1 MLAFDV
7 LREQI
12 DLAIAEGVENVV
24 EHPANVVL
32 GIVDDL
38 ACLLV
43 PKYRNSDAAIKVSI
57 RGDVCLAQES
67 EAVDWIAG
75 VARPIT
81 KGPAPVVTNRVNHR
95 HADSVLETLQ
105 IAHNESAACPG
116 TRQRNVEMIP
126 AGDSG
131 IGGRSVRR
139 DQLAEGI
146 FLPLEFAF
154 GGRFFEKLSGWVHDA
169 HLVLDQNAKQSQPSP
184 LERPG
189 NALAGNLNCGRTADI
204 PKCTLTKPPRGPL
217 GFNFVR
223 CRGELTDRGRRL
235 GRKALKGGNLWSR
248 GARSLIVQSAHVV
261 AAMADSFPRVPELVP
276 TRSGTTKPSCFN
288 SRCRFRFRKRLNL
301 SNRSP
306 QSSLLP
312 RLLRR

>member
-1 MLAFDV
+1 ALAGGEARFVNAVVHPIVNESCEPGVLAFDV
-7 LREQI
+7 LRKQI

-32 GIVDDL
+32 GIVDDS

-43 PKYRNSDAAIKVSI
+43 STSRISEAAVEVSI

-81 KGPAPVVTNRVNHR
+81 KGPAPGVTNRVNHR

-126 AGDSG
+126 AGGSG

-139 DQLAEGI
+139 DQLAEGV

-154 GGRFFEKLSGWVHDA
+154 GRLFFEELSGWVHDA
-169 HLVLDQNAKQSQPSP
+169 HFALDQNAKQSQPSP
-184 LERPG
+184 Q

-204 PKCTLTKPPRGPL
+204 TKCTLTKPPRDPSRFQFRPL
-217 GFNFVR
+217 P
-223 CRGELTDRGRRL
+223 
-235 GRKALKGGNLWSR
+235 W
-248 GARSLIVQSAHVV
+248 
-261 AAMADSFPRVPELVP
+261 
-276 TRSGTTKPSCFN
+276 
-288 SRCRFRFRKRLNL
+288 
-301 SNRSP
+301 
-306 QSSLLP
+306 
-312 RLLRR
+312 

>member
-32 GIVDDL
+32 GIVDDS

-43 PKYRNSDAAIKVSI
+43 PKHRNSDAAIKVWI

-81 KGPAPVVTNRVNHR
+81 KGPAPGVTNRVNHR

-139 DQLAEGI
+139 DQLAEGV

-154 GGRFFEKLSGWVHDA
+154 GGLFFEKLSG
-169 HLVLDQNAKQSQPSP
+169 
-184 LERPG
+184 
-189 NALAGNLNCGRTADI
+189 
-204 PKCTLTKPPRGPL
+204 
-217 GFNFVR
+217 
-223 CRGELTDRGRRL
+223 
-235 GRKALKGGNLWSR
+235 
-248 GARSLIVQSAHVV
+248 
-261 AAMADSFPRVPELVP
+261 
-276 TRSGTTKPSCFN
+276 
-288 SRCRFRFRKRLNL
+288 
-301 SNRSP
+301 
-306 QSSLLP
+306 
-312 RLLRR
+312 